1 MQLVSA
7 HGLPLLLLASALAL
21 PLAAQS
27 HSNVLTWTP
36 GTGGDPAQTWQVW
49 RSATV
54 PVPTVGTPYAVI
66 PNPATLTY
74 TDTAVSAGSTWNYA
88 VTGTNAGGEG
98 PPSVNVVCV
107 TPFFPP
113 AAPGLSGVAK

>member
-1 MQLVSA
+1 MR
-7 HGLPLLLLASALAL
+7 LPLLLLASALG
-21 PLAAQS
+21 LAAQS

-49 RSATV
+49 RSATA
-54 PVPTVGTPYAVI
+54 PVPTAGTPYAVI

-74 TDTAVSAGSTWNYA
+74 TDTAVSAGATWNYV
-88 VTGTNAGGEG
+88 VTGTNAGGQG
-98 PPSVNVVCV
+98 PPSDNVVCV

-113 AAPGLSGVAK
+113 VSPGLSGAAK